1 VSVDHSVVKPQGDAL
16 LAFRNAVKL
25 GGSLLLTWGIA
36 LGVRLLMPRYLGP
49 DAFGQVNFADA
60 FTSTVFALT
69 ALGVDTYI
77 RKDVSVRPE
86 HASDFFAGVT
96 AVRVLLAVLLFG
108 GMQAFLVLTHRP
120 PETWL
125 LVHLFGVSA
134 FLFTL
139 NLSFAALLH
148 AKGTVNELSVLNI
161 ASKLVW
167 GTGTLLTVVLRWPL
181 WGIAM
186 ALVASESLKTVVSLR
201 LVKRHLD
208 LKWSMQWAPVKAA
221 LVASLPIFLNVA
233 AHTIYN
239 KLDVSILA
247 VVAGDREVAWYG
259 ASSLIA
265 GLALMVTPMIGWV
278 LMPLFARARARSDEE
293 YNTVMRRSLE
303 LVLAIAFP
311 TSLAVCLGA
320 EEWVVLLYGQ
330 AYAPAATSLKWLSSI
345 FVLTYVAILSAN
357 ALILT
362 GRAWSQAVISVSG
375 LVVNPLLNWL
385 LIHRAMAMFG
395 EGGAGIGA
403 AMAQLGTEI
412 VVTGLMTALVG
423 ARAFDRRS
431 MLMIA
436 KTIGVVI
443 VVTLLDFYLQG
454 RMPGLARVAVDGLAY
469 VALIFA
475 VRAMN
480 VHETIQFARAAFAR
494 NKHSE
499 EEGSPT

>member
-1 VSVDHSVVKPQGDAL
+1 MSVEPSAVKPQGDAL
-16 LAFRNAVKL
+16 LALRNAAKL
-25 GGSLLLTWGIA
+25 GGSLMLTWGIA

-49 DAFGQVNFADA
+49 EAFGQVNFADA

-77 RKDVSVRPE
+77 RKEVAVRPE

-96 AVRVLLAVLLFG
+96 LIRVLLAVLLFG
-108 GMQAFLVLTHRP
+108 GMQVFLVLSHRP

-148 AKGTVNELSVLNI
+148 AKGTVNELSLLNI
-161 ASKLVW
+161 ASKVVW

-181 WGIAM
+181 WGIAL
-186 ALVASESLKTVVSLR
+186 AIVASESLKTVVSLR
-201 LVKRHLD
+201 LLKRHLNMT
-208 LKWSMQWAPVKAA
+208 WSVQWGPVKLA
-221 LVASLPIFLNVA
+221 LIASLPIFLNVA

-247 VVAGDREVAWYG
+247 VVAGDKEVAWYG

-265 GLALMVTPMIGWV
+265 GLALMVTPIIGWV

-293 YNTVMRRSLE
+293 YNQVMRRSLE

-320 EEWVVLLYGQ
+320 EQWVVLLYGE

-362 GRAWSQAVISVSG
+362 GRAWSQALISISG

-385 LIHRAMAMFG
+385 LIRRAMSTFG

-412 VVTGLMTALVG
+412 VVTGLMTAYVG
-423 ARAFDRRS
+423 TRAFDRRS
-431 MLMIA
+431 ILMIV
-436 KTIGVVI
+436 KTIAVVI
-443 VVTLLDFYLQG
+443 AVTFLDFYLQG
-454 RMPGLARVAVDGLAY
+454 RMNPYVRIAVDGMAY
-469 VALIFA
+469 VALILA

-480 VHETIQFARAAFAR
+480 VQETIQFARAAFAR
-494 NKHSE
+494 KRS
-499 EEGSPT
+499 S